1 MAPPFPYEAGLV
13 GIAAAGFCALFAISY
28 RVTVSVAAAIV
39 IIAIIVMPIVV
50 AIQTF
55 FLSIAFSS
63 FDYGKLFL
71 HISSVL
77 SFIMRVYLLSI
88 RVRYS

>member
-1 MAPPFPYEAGLV
+1 MAAPFPYEAGLV

-39 IIAIIVMPIVV
+39 IIAVIVMPIVV

-55 FLSIAFSS
+55 FYLLPF
-63 FDYGKLFL
+63 
-71 HISSVL
+71 
-77 SFIMRVYLLSI
+77 LLSI
-88 RVRYS
+88 MGCYFFIFHPFYLSL